1 MKTISMVFALEDDNQ
16 HRGLIPCPKCG
27 DFVEM
32 DSDMCPSC
40 KTSLKEKGKKI
51 KTQTSKASPSESSFF
66 VCSKCGAFIGSDST
80 SCKACGTKRGSID
93 AKMDAL
99 QKNKELH
106 QKGSIDGT
114 VLESSSDIYICD
126 NCGALLG
133 PNSER
138 CASCGV
144 EIEQFD
150 DVGEDEEIE
159 VVGET
164 EGTVVEELLSSRGEL
179 FLCTKCGAFVS
190 PNSVECAICGI
201 AVKDMKAPSEDRH
214 IEPVSAES
222 RLSSPG
228 MLFICDKCGA
238 FMRQDSKECT
248 ICGTSTLKELR
259 YGDEEEKIAEV
270 NLDQVSQEKIFEE
283 TEIVVTEEKILE
295 KPKEIVTPKKAS
307 KKSEVT
313 GEDLLK
319 EAEKIESKL
328 KLRSTKRDIL
338 EDCVKLWFKKAAA
351 LRKLGKQREALKSLN
366 NALNVNQNDEA
377 LILEKADIY
386 YEIGRY
392 KQAVK
397 LYLHLLESDP
407 ESISLLNRVGN
418 ALFRMGSQNE
428 SLRCFERALSLDANH
443 RESLVNKGYLLMK
456 QERYD
461 EAMECADK
469 IMVYC

>member
-16 HRGLIPCPKCG
+16 PRGLLPCPKCG
-27 DFVEM
+27 DFIEM
-32 DSDMCPSC
+32 DSEKCPSC
-40 KTSLKEKGKKI
+40 NAILKEKVKKS
-51 KTQTSKASPSESSFF
+51 KTPASKVSPSEGSLFI
-66 VCSKCGAFIGSDST
+66 CSKCGAFIGNDAT
-80 SCKACGTKRGSID
+80 SCKACGTKRVS
-93 AKMDAL
+93 MDAL
-99 QKNKELH
+99 QKDNAPR
-106 QKGSIDGT
+106 QKGSTEGT
-114 VLESSSDIYICD
+114 ILESSSDIYICD
-126 NCGALLG
+126 SCGALLG

-138 CASCGV
+138 CGSCGV

-150 DVGEDEEIE
+150 DVGEDEEVE
-159 VVGET
+159 VVEET
-164 EGTVVEELLSSRGEL
+164 EGTVVKELLSSQGEL
-179 FLCTKCGAFVS
+179 FLCTKCGAFMS
-190 PNSVECAICGI
+190 PNSVECGICGI
-201 AVKDMKAPSEDRH
+201 AVKDMKAPPKDKR
-214 IEPVSAES
+214 IEPFSAES

-228 MLFICDKCGA
+228 MLFICDSCGA

-270 NLDQVSQEKIFEE
+270 KLEQVIPEKIFEE
-283 TEIVVTEEKILE
+283 TEIVVTEEKVLK
-295 KPKEIVTPKKAS
+295 KPEDIVTPKKAS

-319 EAEKIESKL
+319 EAEEIESKL

-338 EDCVKLWFKKAAA
+338 EDCVKLWFKKAVA
-351 LRKLGKQREALKSLN
+351 LRKLGKHREALKSLN
-366 NALNVNQNDEA
+366 SALSVNQNDEA

-392 KQAVK
+392 KHAVK

-407 ESISLLNRVGN
+407 ESISLLNRIGN
-418 ALFRMGSQNE
+418 ALFRLGSQKE

-443 RESLVNKGYLLMK
+443 RETLVNKGYLLMK
-456 QERYD
+456 QERYE

>member
-1 MKTISMVFALEDDNQ
+1 MKTISMVFALDDDNQ
-16 HRGLIPCPKCG
+16 HRDLVPCYKCG
-27 DFVEM
+27 DLVEN
-32 DSDMCPSC
+32 DSEKCPSC
-40 KTSLKEKGKKI
+40 NTNLKDKGKKS
-51 KTQTSKASPSESSFF
+51 KTSASKTSSESFLF
-66 VCSKCGAFIGSDST
+66 ICSKCGAFVGNDDT
-80 SCKACGTKRGSID
+80 SCKACGTKRESMD
-93 AKMDAL
+93 TKMDVL
-99 QKNKELH
+99 QKNKEPQ
-106 QKGSIDGT
+106 QKGSTEGT

-133 PNSER
+133 PNSKR

-150 DVGEDEEIE
+150 DVGEDEEVE
-159 VVGET
+159 DVQEA
-164 EGTVVEELLSSRGEL
+164 EGTVVGEMLSSKGEL

-190 PNSVECAICGI
+190 PNSVECTICGI
-201 AVKDMKAPSEDRH
+201 AVKDMKAPPKDEH
-214 IEPVSAES
+214 VEPVSAES

-259 YGDEEEKIAEV
+259 YGDEEEKLAEV
-270 NLDQVSQEKIFEE
+270 KLGDVTQEKIYEE
-283 TEIVVTEEKILE
+283 TEIVMTEEKILE
-295 KPKEIVTPKKAS
+295 KPEEIVTPKKAP

-319 EAEKIESKL
+319 EAEDIESKL
-328 KLRSTKRDIL
+328 KLRSTKRDVL
-338 EDCVKLWFKKAAA
+338 EDCVKLWFKKAVA
-351 LRKLGKQREALKSLN
+351 LRKLGKHAEALKSLS
-366 NALNVNQNDEA
+366 NALSVNKNDEA

-397 LYLHLLESDP
+397 LYLHLLASDP
-407 ESISLLNRVGN
+407 ESIVFLNRVGN

-428 SLRCFERALSLDANH
+428 SLRCFEKALRLDENH